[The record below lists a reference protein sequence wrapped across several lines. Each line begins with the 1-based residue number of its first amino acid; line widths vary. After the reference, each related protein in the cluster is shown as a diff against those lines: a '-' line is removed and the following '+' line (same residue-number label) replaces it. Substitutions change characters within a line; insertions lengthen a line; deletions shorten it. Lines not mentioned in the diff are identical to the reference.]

1 MYEQKN
7 PFQELLQL
15 QREKEE
21 SFAEESAKPLG
32 ERDND
37 KLRRLN
43 DELEHIREQI
53 DGFEK

>member
-7 PFQELLQL
+7 PYQELLQL

-21 SFAEESAKPLG
+21 GFAKESAKPFG

-37 KLRRLN
+37 KLRKLN